1 MADRSSSGSSRTG
14 WSGNGRTGGRNSHG
28 RRSSRGRG
36 GSSGRHSNANILLGH
51 SNLNAQK
58 RQEDE
63 ALAILSK
70 EVGNL
75 VMSRDED
82 APEKLKVNDNNDS
95 CSKESNICS

>member
-1 MADRSSSGSSRTG
+1 MADRLSSGSSRTG

-36 GSSGRHSNANILLGH
+36 GSSGRHSNANILLGQ

-63 ALAILSK
+63 ALETLSK

-75 VMSRDED
+75 VMSRDAD
-82 APEKLKVNDNNDS
+82 APEKLKVIHYIDS
-95 CSKESNICS
+95 CSKECKLHS